1 MVYAGSEAATSHNLT
16 TVDGYGCTVHVGE
29 EVQDG
34 EEHSLAASGSV
45 CISFHMGA
53 SSQWVQ
59 RHGGRADW
67 QIGRAESREQ
77 TAESRSDRMV
87 NRGEPLR
94 RSQIAVQAGK
104 QAASQHEPAPAP
116 EPEPEAR
123 PADKPCS
130 SCCALV

>member
-1 MVYAGSEAATSHNLT
+1 
-16 TVDGYGCTVHVGE
+16 
-29 EVQDG
+29 
-34 EEHSLAASGSV
+34 
-45 CISFHMGA
+45 MGA
-53 SSQWVQ
+53 EARWQS
-59 RHGGRADW
+59 RLADW
-67 QIGRAESREQ
+67 QQSREQ

-123 PADKPCS
+123 PADEPCS
-130 SCCALV
+130 CCCALV

>member
-1 MVYAGSEAATSHNLT
+1 
-16 TVDGYGCTVHVGE
+16 
-29 EVQDG
+29 
-34 EEHSLAASGSV
+34 
-45 CISFHMGA
+45 MGA
-53 SSQWVQ
+53 EARWQS
-59 RHGGRADW
+59 RLADW
-67 QIGRAESREQ
+67 QQSREQ

-104 QAASQHEPAPAP
+104 QDEPAPAP

>member
-67 QIGRAESREQ
+67 QIGRAESRQ
-77 TAESRSDRMV
+77 QRADRIGWSIG
-87 NRGEPLR
+87 GEPLR

-116 EPEPEAR
+116 APEPEPEAR
-123 PADKPCS
+123 PADEPCS